1 MYIRTII
8 FFLLCGSILLNSH
21 AANINESFQEANDLI
36 IAGNFKDA
44 KKILLDLEEL
54 NPNNYQIITK
64 SRIRADP
71 RKLSKDY
78 TPQRAPK
85 LDNYET
91 DICRK
96 LSCELI

>member
-44 KKILLDLEEL
+44 KK
-54 NPNNYQIITK
+54 YFWT
-64 SRIRADP
+64 
-71 RKLSKDY
+71 SK
-78 TPQRAPK
+78 
-85 LDNYET
+85 N
-91 DICRK
+91 
-96 LSCELI
+96 